1 MIMKNRSRGDDQK
14 FKNKKNAWVIPTI
27 TLMSVMKTEAG
38 KVGAVNEYSV
48 NGPTS

>member
-14 FKNKKNAWVIPTI
+14 FKNKKCMGYSTI